1 MARWGN
7 GGIISKLFGAN
18 RPRGAVVPF
27 DTPMLRMARVCD
39 DERDGLIAILRDF
52 ANNGAAYIVPWT
64 SLPLMTT
71 MTSCDLALHEGI
83 GESKS
88 TTPAQVRTVVSELAL
103 SGILGPEAK
112 DRETG
117 RVQAERTQLADLEL
131 VLILH
136 LLSSCGAGLTGLTA
150 GSIRSGATE
159 TKAAIGAAATTLGV
173 RRQDIY
179 QRASE
184 LAKLLLPVG
193 LIGAEGAIQ
202 HGWLRIL
209 HNEIHA
215 FGQGGASHSPKA
227 TPPDA
232 NAALAVIFKSAT
244 ATAQLSGAIISMI
257 DYAVLD
263 IGATIRRWNTEQ
275 SVLRQ
280 TVDQLSELLDEWLPL
295 MQAIRDALN
304 EPPDHMVA
312 QLNAIRALLPRTPA
326 SNRLDN
332 NDVSADRIGSDAVSQ
347 VLTSKLSPICNMLSA
362 LRS

>member
-1 MARWGN
+1 
-7 GGIISKLFGAN
+7 
-18 RPRGAVVPF
+18 
-27 DTPMLRMARVCD
+27 
-39 DERDGLIAILRDF
+39 
-52 ANNGAAYIVPWT
+52 
-64 SLPLMTT
+64 MTT
-71 MTSCDLALHEGI
+71 MTSRDLALHEGI

-136 LLSSCGAGLTGLTA
+136 LLSSCGAGLAGLTA
-150 GSIRSGATE
+150 GSIRSEATE
-159 TKAAIGAAATTLGV
+159 TRAAIGAAATTLGV

-215 FGQGGASHSPKA
+215 FGQGGASHSPRA

-232 NAALAVIFKSAT
+232 NAALAAIFKSAT
-244 ATAQLSGAIISMI
+244 ATAQLSGAVISMI
-257 DYAVLD
+257 DYAILD

-326 SNRLDN
+326 SNTSDN
-332 NDVSADRIGSDAVSQ
+332 NDVSADRIGSEAVSQ
-347 VLTSKLSPICNMLSA
+347 VLTSKLSPIYKMLSA